1 LTGVAIEDAG
11 KLEILTRYVE
21 KFPGG
26 ELAKR
31 IADGF
36 ENAVRSTHMHLPPEH
51 IASGLKDFVDRTL
64 TESSW
69 ELDNGQYEEWLK
81 GSESP
86 SS

>member
-1 LTGVAIEDAG
+1 
-11 KLEILTRYVE
+11 
-21 KFPGG
+21 
-26 ELAKR
+26 
-31 IADGF
+31 
-36 ENAVRSTHMHLPPEH
+36 MHLPPEH